1 MLQLHRHMLCTR
13 AASHAPRRVRTLRS
27 CAPRRTPSS
36 NTPAHEMC
44 TRCHGLHLCFFFP
57 RESSWS
63 QGDGHASH
71 DVDAL
76 CSVAWCLQQAG
87 SHLHVQ
93 MCVEP
98 LAQQC
103 NLFLARPFPSVNC
116 RLSECLWWTQ
126 TPNQQGCW
134 RCTNTPD
141 TKTLG
146 CKLCVA

>member
-1 MLQLHRHMLCTR
+1 MRPPTHP
-13 AASHAPRRVRTLRS
+13 AACAHSALVLPVALPAPIHPRRR
-27 CAPRRTPSS
+27 CAL
-36 NTPAHEMC
+36 AAMGC
-44 TRCHGLHLCFFFP
+44 IFAFFFFP

-98 LAQQC
+98 LAQQR

-134 RCTNTPD
+134 RCTNMPD

-146 CKLCVA
+146 CKFCVA